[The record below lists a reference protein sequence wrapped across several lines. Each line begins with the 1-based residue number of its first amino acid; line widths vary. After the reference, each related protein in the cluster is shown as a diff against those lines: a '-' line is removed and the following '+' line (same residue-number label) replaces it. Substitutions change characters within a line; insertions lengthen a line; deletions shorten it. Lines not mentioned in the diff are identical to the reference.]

1 MNSVVKSRRWYDGG
15 SHAFNPVVALCLM
28 AAIVFPWLA
37 NFFDQSFYISLTSR
51 IMIYALAATSLNLL
65 LGYGGMI
72 SFGHAAFFGLGG
84 YSVAML
90 MAGGVHSAW
99 LAWPVAVAVAAVAAA
114 LIGAISLRTKG
125 VYFIMITLAFAQM
138 LFYLFISMR
147 TYGGDDGLPLLQR
160 NTVGLN
166 IDLADDTAFYYVVLV
181 CLSFSLLFVS
191 RLTKSRFGR
200 IIEGIRE
207 NETRMEALGHPVF
220 GYKLACFVIAAAM
233 AGLAGALMVN
243 QTGLASPNQLYWT
256 QSGML
261 LVMVILGGVG
271 RLYGGVLG
279 AAVLLVLE
287 ETLAAYSTHAQLGV
301 GLVLLAVVFL
311 APAGISGLFKQ
322 RSRKECNDS
331 TR

>member
-1 MNSVVKSRRWYDGG
+1 MTASVNSRRWWDGACAAICPC
-15 SHAFNPVVALCLM
+15 HPAIAVALLG
-28 AAIVFPWLA
+28 AVAFPWLA
-37 NFFDQSFYISLTSR
+37 NLFDQSFYISLMSR
-51 IMIYALAATSLNLL
+51 VMIYALAASSLNLL

-84 YSVAML
+84 YSVTLL
-90 MAGGVHSAW
+90 MNSGIHSAW
-99 LAWPVAVAVAAVAAA
+99 LAWPAAA
-114 LIGAISLRTKG
+114 ITAAGAALLIGAVSLRTRG

-138 LFYLFISMR
+138 VFYLVVSMK

-160 NTVGLN
+160 NTVGFD
-166 IDLADDTAFYYVVLV
+166 IDLADDTSFYYLVLS
-181 CLSFSLLFVS
+181 CLVFSVLLIE
-191 RLTKSRFGR
+191 RLTNSRFGR

-220 GYKLACFVIAAAM
+220 GYKLACFVIAGGL

-271 RLYGGVLG
+271 RLYGGMLG
-279 AAVLLVLE
+279 AAALLILE
-287 ETLAAYSTHAQLGV
+287 ETLAASSTHAQLGV

-311 APAGISGLFKQ
+311 APKGIAGLSDTLRAF
-322 RSRKECNDS
+322 RRD
-331 TR
+331 